1 MVAKMLELANMFNI
15 GNYDDVRKVVES
27 VKADLPSSETIR
39 TINQPIMSNIE
50 YIVYKYRYNMS
61 TLDLMYAETYYYEK
75 DYQKAYEHYK
85 EVSEK
90 YPDIPRTYLSSLQWR
105 GLMAMNLGIDNDAI
119 TSFQTVIND
128 PSPENDENSFAQ
140 RNPRSNAGFWLGQ
153 IYLKQNR
160 KDEVKTL
167 YEWILNK
174 YPNCIEKEFIEKCL
188 ITLGQ

>member
-1 MVAKMLELANMFNI
+1 MALTR
-15 GNYDDVRKVVES
+15 DDVRKAIES
-27 VKADLPSSETIR
+27 VKSDLPSSDTIR

-50 YIVYKYRYNMS
+50 FIVHKYRYNMS

-75 DYQKAYEHYK
+75 NYSEAYEHFK

-105 GLMAMNLGIDNDAI
+105 GLMAMNLGIENDAI
-119 TSFQTVIND
+119 NSFQTVIND
-128 PSPENDENSFAQ
+128 TSPENNENSFAQ
-140 RNPRSNAGFWLGQ
+140 RNPRSNSGFWLGQ

-160 KDEVKTL
+160 KEEVKNL
-167 YEWILNK
+167 YELILNK

-188 ITLGQ
+188 VTLGQ